1 MIQIQQNSTDHKA
14 ANINQIIEEIEKFSD
29 DSYNVLL
36 KSALTNFFHELEDI
50 PTKDTLNDDDIIQ

>member
-14 ANINQIIEEIEKFSD
+14 ANINQIIEEIEKFSN

-36 KSALTNFFHELEDI
+36 KNALTNFFYELEDI
-50 PTKDTLNDDDIIQ
+50 LTRDDHGSN